1 MCEHVCVHTQMDT
14 LLKYVMYLQ
23 EEEFDLK
30 RSTIYR
36 VKE

>member
-1 MCEHVCVHTQMDT
+1 MCACIHTNGYPF
-14 LLKYVMYLQ
+14 KYVMYLQ
-23 EEEFDLK
+23 EEELDPK